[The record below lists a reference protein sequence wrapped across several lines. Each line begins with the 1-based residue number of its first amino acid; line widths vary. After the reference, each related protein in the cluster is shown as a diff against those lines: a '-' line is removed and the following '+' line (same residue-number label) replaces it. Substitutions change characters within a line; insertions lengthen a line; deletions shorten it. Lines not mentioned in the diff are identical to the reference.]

1 MSRNE
6 IILSNRLVIDDI
18 KSGAIDYL
26 IRIGT
31 KNKWTIGTVFE
42 LKTSHTENISIPINI
57 LSSEQIPVKDIPV
70 SLLSRCGYR
79 SQEEFKSQW
88 EEWYQAWDDIS
99 EAWLIH
105 FEPYTP
111 LKDIEY
117 DDIFA

>member
-31 KNKWTIGTVFE
+31 KNKWTVGSIFE
-42 LKTSHTENISIPINI
+42 LKTSHTENNLIPIKI
-57 LSSEQIPVKDIPV
+57 LSSEQIPVKNIPV
-70 SLLSRCGYR
+70 CLLTRCGYR